1 MPLKGLGRV
10 RKAMEMIKAGA
21 NDDVRG
27 VWFAGMQNIVEG
39 TPARSGGTRN
49 AWRLSEGRPKSGYAD
64 SNGIAPKA
72 DSKVGGSK
80 SFASIFGALP
90 DNVLGKKLFFSND
103 SPAIHL
109 LEYGGYPNP
118 VKLGSLFEG
127 RFQKLSSGGY
137 SKQAPG
143 GWVRKDLI
151 LMRQKIRSLR

>member
-1 MPLKGLGRV
+1 MPLIGLGRV
-10 RKAMEMIKAGA
+10 RKAMEMIKDGA
-21 NDDVRG
+21 NDDIRG
-27 VWFAGMQNIVEG
+27 VFLAGLQNIVEG
-39 TPARSGGTRN
+39 TPARKGVARN
-49 AWRLSEGRPKSGYAD
+49 NWTLSEGSPKGAFTNSA
-64 SNGIAPKA
+64 GI
-72 DSKVGGSK
+72 GGARSLN
-80 SFASIFGALP
+80 SIMAQMP
-90 DNVLGKKLFFSND
+90 NVVLGKKLFFSN
-103 SPAIHL
+103 PTPYINI

>member
-10 RKAMEMIKAGA
+10 KKAMEMIKEGA

-27 VWFAGMQNIVEG
+27 VWLGGLQNIVEG
-39 TPARSGGTRN
+39 TPARSGRTRN
-49 AWRLSEGRPKSGYAD
+49 SWRLNEGSPKFSSSSTA
-64 SNGIAPKA
+64 SVNG
-72 DSKVGGSK
+72 SS
-80 SFASIFGALP
+80 SINSIMSQMP
-90 DNVLGKKLFFSND
+90 NVVLGKKLFFSNN
-103 SPAIHL
+103 SPPINL

-118 VKLGSLFEG
+118 VKLGSFFEG